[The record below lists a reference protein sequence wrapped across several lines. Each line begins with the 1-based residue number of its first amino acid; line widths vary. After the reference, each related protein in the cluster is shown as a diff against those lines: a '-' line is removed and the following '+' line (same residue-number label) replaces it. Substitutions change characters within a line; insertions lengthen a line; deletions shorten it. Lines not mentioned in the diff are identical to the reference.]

1 MNISQRENKDTKI
14 VIADNL
20 LKLMEINH
28 KNRKDVCKELDI
40 KYTTFCDWVN
50 AKAYPRIES
59 LEKLSDYFGVT
70 VGDFFFDI
78 DIAEEYSKER
88 IMAYTTRMQ
97 EIDLDIISKLSEE
110 QVKILLKSGVR
121 IKHKKLEDR
130 IKESTSGKKI
140 ASDELD
146 WGERLEDEIW

>member
-97 EIDLDIISKLSEE
+97 EINLDIISKLSEE

-130 IKESTSGKKI
+130 IKEATAGKKI

-146 WGERLEDEIW
+146 WGERLEGEIW

>member
-1 MNISQRENKDTKI
+1 MNINQSEYKDTKI
-14 VIADNL
+14 VIAENI

-28 KNRKDVCKELDI
+28 KTRKDICKDLDI

-59 LEKLSDYFGVT
+59 LEKVSDYFGVS

-78 DIAEEYSKER
+78 DTAKEYSKER
-88 IMAYTTRMQ
+88 IMAYTMRMQ
-97 EIDLDIISKLSEE
+97 EVDLDIINRLSEE

-121 IKHKKLEDR
+121 IKHKKLEDY
-130 IKESTSGKKI
+130 IKEATSGKKI

-146 WGERLEDEIW
+146 WGERLEGEIW

>member
-1 MNISQRENKDTKI
+1 MSINQRDSKDTKI

-88 IMAYTTRMQ
+88 IMAYTIRMQ

-130 IKESTSGKKI
+130 IKEATAGKKI

>member
-130 IKESTSGKKI
+130 IKEATAGKKI

-146 WGERLEDEIW
+146 WGERLEGEIW

>member
-14 VIADNL
+14 VISDNL

-130 IKESTSGKKI
+130 IKEATAGKKI

-146 WGERLEDEIW
+146 WGERLEGEIW

>member
-1 MNISQRENKDTKI
+1 MNINQSEYKDTKI
-14 VIADNL
+14 VIAENI

-28 KNRKDVCKELDI
+28 KTRKDICKDLDI

-59 LEKLSDYFGVT
+59 LEKVSDYFGVS

-130 IKESTSGKKI
+130 IKEATAGKKI